1 MFKFLFPKVSKT
13 DVKEA
18 LAWRQWQVYA
28 LFMVAVCFSSWL
40 VTIHE
45 AKRDVSTLAA
55 VVFVFVALFGNYLLL
70 RITSNVLM
78 QERLEKEALLPIDV
92 Y

>member
-1 MFKFLFPKVSKT
+1 MFKFLFPNVRKE
-13 DVKEA
+13 DVTEA
-18 LAWRQWQVYA
+18 IKWPLWQVYA

-45 AKRDVSTLAA
+45 AQRDVSMLAA
-55 VVFVFVALFGNYLLL
+55 VVFVFVAFFGNYLLL

-78 QERLEKEALLPIDV
+78 QERLEKEALLPIDA
-92 Y
+92 